1 MKAVIDFDSFKNH
14 MYMNYVS
21 DYTHTESNANYLTQ
35 TEYYEKYEDFL
46 KREYEEHSVQK
57 QEASDEG

>member
-35 TEYYEKYEDFL
+35 TEYYEKYDDFL
-46 KREYEEHSVQK
+46 KREYEEHYGQK
-57 QEASDEG
+57 QEVSDV

>member
-35 TEYYEKYEDFL
+35 TEYYEKYDDFL
-46 KREYEEHSVQK
+46 KKEYEEHSVQK
-57 QEASDEG
+57 QEARDEG